1 MKTLTP
7 NDVLQPSFHAP
18 FMGSWPTVNHLNSSF
33 TSHTQGNTLERRRG
47 PSAYSKKVMGSDLV
61 ALSPMVFCGVVCAVC
76 VVQGGEPLTVIPWLL
91 PPSPPHPKKNYFWFR
106 FPQTPPSSS
115 TVETWVQKDISLTV
129 LLKYACSFYHVAM
142 VTGAA
147 PPTPITPTSVAFV
160 SHILPPGGCSFYTQS
175 GSLICS

>member
-91 PPSPPHPKKNYFWFR
+91 PPSLTLKKIYFWFR
-106 FPQTPPSSS
+106 FPQTPPELFDSRDVSPEGHRFNRPAKICMQFLSRCHGYWSS
-115 TVETWVQKDISLTV
+115 
-129 LLKYACSFYHVAM
+129 
-142 VTGAA
+142 